1 MIMFDNKIKFL
12 VLIFVVIPL
21 LITFMASSMI
31 VQNEKTRVLM
41 YVKWQPPEKS
51 QGQIQS
57 QPE

>member
-1 MIMFDNKIKFL
+1 MFDNRIKFL

-41 YVKWQPPEKS
+41 YVKWQPPEQS